1 MSEEGEDGN
10 GAWDRSSNWCDGTDR
25 AIVSVNDA
33 KITGSALVS
42 NNLVINC
49 TNNNSTVKLK
59 VRYDVID
66 KNIVRETVTTQ
77 SGEPVDKI
85 IFHRVSEP

>member
-1 MSEEGEDGN
+1 VGQRQPRHYLHQQQLN
-10 GAWDRSSNWCDGTDR
+10 
-25 AIVSVNDA
+25 
-33 KITGSALVS
+33 IT
-42 NNLVINC
+42 
-49 TNNNSTVKLK
+49 LK

-66 KNIVRETVTTQ
+66 KNIVRGAVTSQ

>member
-1 MSEEGEDGN
+1 MIDHSLV
-10 GAWDRSSNWCDGTDR
+10 DR
-25 AIVSVNDA
+25 AIVTVNDG
-33 KITGSALVS
+33 KITGLGLVS

-66 KNIVRETVTTQ
+66 KNIIRETVTTQ

>member
-1 MSEEGEDGN
+1 MP
-10 GAWDRSSNWCDGTDR
+10 ALVYKPARR
-25 AIVSVNDA
+25 
-33 KITGSALVS
+33 GSATTSSLPAPTT
-42 NNLVINC
+42 IRQQ
-49 TNNNSTVKLK
+49 KLK

-66 KNIVRETVTTQ
+66 KNIVRGTVTSQ